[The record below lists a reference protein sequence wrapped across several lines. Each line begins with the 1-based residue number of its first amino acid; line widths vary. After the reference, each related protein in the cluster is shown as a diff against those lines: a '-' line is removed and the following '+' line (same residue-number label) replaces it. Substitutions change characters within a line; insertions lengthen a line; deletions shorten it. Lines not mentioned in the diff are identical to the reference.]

1 MPWRL
6 RNHLTL
12 HFDESGLHLL
22 SADHVAAGVDCDA
35 IAMAGTGD
43 FDFGTKSAGEASM
56 GPTTTSVKFSKT
68 APALT
73 YVHRRRRGE
82 L

>member
-1 MPWRL
+1 M
-6 RNHLTL
+6 
-12 HFDESGLHLL
+12 L

-35 IAMAGTGD
+35 IAMTGTGD

-73 YVHRRRRGE
+73 YVQRRRRGE

>member
-1 MPWRL
+1 
-6 RNHLTL
+6 
-12 HFDESGLHLL
+12 LL
-22 SADHVAAGVDCDA
+22 SADNVAAGVDCDA

-43 FDFGTKSAGEASM
+43 FGTNSAGEASM

-73 YVHRRRRGE
+73 YVQRRRRGE